1 MAVIQGVYMKIGR
14 AVFFLGFV
22 FLSGIAAKADYLC
35 TTQSNGESF
44 QATEWDQGSAQSEV
58 IASCQADPYTDNN
71 QCVQATVC
79 RETDGGGGGGYFDC
93 TVTTQGGQYEGTG
106 YNQGQATA
114 AARDQCLQSE
124 TSFSCNAGSVVCRQ

>member
-1 MAVIQGVYMKIGR
+1 MKIGR
-14 AVFFLGFV
+14 AVFVTGFLL
-22 FLSGIAAKADYLC
+22 LSGVAARADYIC

-44 QATEWDQGSAQSEV
+44 QAEEYDQYTASNEV
-58 IASCQADPYTDNN
+58 IANCQADPYTDNN

-79 RETDGGGGGGYFDC
+79 REDDSGGNTGYFDC
-93 TVTTQGGQYEGTG
+93 TVTTPNGQYDGQG
-106 YNQGQATA
+106 YDQGQATA